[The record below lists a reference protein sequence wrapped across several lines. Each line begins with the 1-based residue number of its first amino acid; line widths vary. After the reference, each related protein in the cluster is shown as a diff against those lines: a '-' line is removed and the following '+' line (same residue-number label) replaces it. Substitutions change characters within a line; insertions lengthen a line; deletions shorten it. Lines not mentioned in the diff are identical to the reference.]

1 MNNAIIIHNLEHA
14 EAALSAAVELD
25 IDVILI
31 SPPGASATIG
41 ATVFRDIVTK
51 AAQNYPQARYKSI
64 LDCGDEPGMAMG
76 AFRHGIKGVRIS
88 NGPELSKKLEDIAK
102 QRGGFVYT
110 SQGDEL
116 DLHNMSDPAAACRT
130 WLTKPEQLN

>member
-1 MNNAIIIHNLEHA
+1 MNNAIIINNLEHA

-110 SQGDEL
+110 SPGDEL

>member
-1 MNNAIIIHNLEHA
+1 
-14 EAALSAAVELD
+14 
-25 IDVILI
+25 
-31 SPPGASATIG
+31 
-41 ATVFRDIVTK
+41 
-51 AAQNYPQARYKSI
+51 
-64 LDCGDEPGMAMG
+64 MAMG

-88 NGPELSKKLEDIAK
+88 NGPELSKKLADIAK

-116 DLHNMSDPAAACRT
+116 DLHNMNKPGAACRT

>member
-1 MNNAIIIHNLEHA
+1 MNNAIIIHNFEHA
-14 EAALSAAVELD
+14 LAALSAAEDLD
-25 IDVILI
+25 VDVTLI
-31 SPPGASATIG
+31 SPPGAAATIG
-41 ATVFRDIVTK
+41 ATVFRDIVAK
-51 AAQNYPQARYKSI
+51 AAENYPQARFKSI

-88 NGPELSKKLEDIAK
+88 NGPELSAKLADIAK

-110 SQGDEL
+110 IHGDEL
-116 DLHNMSDPAAACRT
+116 DLHNMSEPAAACRA